1 MFFAYNRDLPKVE
14 KYILD
19 FLGPRDLVNAKQ
31 VCSHWAVSV
40 RRYIL
45 QLDANRTSDLMKR
58 AFLEPV
64 PFHVVLKVPKTFR
77 YLTVNDRKEVYIL
90 GVDRIMQLN
99 AASLQVNK
107 TMMFEH
113 SKDYQEGLVRP
124 NFGYANML
132 QIHANKEGSRFLV
145 KAPQF
150 LRHPSSGR
158 GIQTLECWKYCSSTD
173 LLIFSGSGKKSM
185 RYNSDVVG
193 TNILSEKKKTK
204 DNRYIEK
211 KTKKSVLLKMKNVL
225 KATDIF
231 QLGTDMY
238 MFTAQNHTSKRCTLI
253 SVAHMRM
260 ADSFYVRNI
269 ANIQMDHRS
278 LELRIV
284 GTRVFCYKRGVC
296 SPYTDTPE
304 NRISQTN
311 IAVFDIWNP
320 DSVESDGMFTKIKHN

>member
-1 MFFAYNRDLPKVE
+1 MFFAYNRDLPQVE
-14 KYILD
+14 TYILD

-31 VCSHWAVSV
+31 VSSHWAVSV

-99 AASLQVNK
+99 AVSLQVNK

-113 SKDYQEGLVRP
+113 SKDYQEGLVWP
-124 NFGYANML
+124 NLGYANSM
-132 QIHANKEGSRFLV
+132 QIHASKEGSRFLV
-145 KAPQF
+145 NGWH
-150 LRHPSSGR
+150 LSSGR
-158 GIQTLECWKYCSSTD
+158 GIERLECWKYCSSTD

-185 RYNSDVVG
+185 KYNSDVIG
-193 TNILSEKKKTK
+193 TNILYEKKKTK

-211 KTKKSVLLKMKNVL
+211 KTKKSDLLKMKKIL
-225 KATDIF
+225 KATDII
-231 QLGTDMY
+231 QLGPDIY
-238 MFTAQNHTSKRCTLI
+238 MFTAENHKSKRCTLI
-253 SVAHMRM
+253 SVAHMRI
-260 ADSFYVRNI
+260 ADSYVRNI
-269 ANIQMDHRS
+269 ANIQMDHEL

-284 GTRVFCYKRGVC
+284 GTRVFCYERGFSYNKSVD
-296 SPYTDTPE
+296 DTPE
-304 NRISQTN
+304 DRISQTN

-320 DSVESDGMFTKIKHN
+320 DSVESDGKFAKIKHN